1 MPEPHAKRQRKG
13 VKERKAAAREGRR
26 IARGASVMGAHQIK
40 CDRGFGTQFATSGSL
55 DRQ

>member
-26 IARGASVMGAHQIK
+26 IARGARVMGVHRIE